1 MIPAYGANLFNV
13 EPVRESLHINYSDI
27 RDRHSLEHLVRE
39 KDHIFDL
46 AGQLSEA
53 TGWESKVDL
62 SEGMRRTFD
71 SYRQHESQYL

>member
-53 TGWESKVDL
+53 TG
-62 SEGMRRTFD
+62 
-71 SYRQHESQYL
+71 